1 MKTLMKKRNIYNKSV
16 CLICFVYLLTV
27 IGSVCV
33 YGQESTG
40 GTKNKS
46 SYQTVV
52 RFGYVELK
60 EYGSFTQLLLE
71 IAREFADEGSLD
83 GKFLKK
89 YEDSDFNTVFR
100 PGDTEEL
107 WNDICDAQVE
117 GARYQFTREAF
128 FNMDT
133 MKEEDYSLF
142 ANRDDVD
149 IMFAMGTAPGVYLF
163 ENETKNKFISLYAAD
178 PIASGIVK
186 STTERYKDNTY
197 ALMDYTPMLRQLEGG
212 YKFLKF
218 KKLGVVCED
227 SEIGRLQIAEP
238 DIEQKAKE
246 LGFETVYEYVDD
258 PVDEKDEERYYREMK
273 QAYRNLIDKG
283 IDCLYITI
291 SAIDYENRMQEL
303 LDDAII
309 PNRIKT
315 LAQDDLAPLAYGALF
330 GLTISNPEE
339 EAAHVV
345 AQIRDYAENKVP
357 FNKLDMVC
365 ESTPKIGLNYTTAR
379 RIGFELSF
387 EDLQMVDKV
396 YRND

>member
-1 MKTLMKKRNIYNKSV
+1 MTKRMKKSHKRNKIA
-16 CLICFVYLLTV
+16 CLICFLYLLTV
-27 IGSVCV
+27 IGNVCV
-33 YGQESTG
+33 YGQEGTG
-40 GTKNKS
+40 ETKNNTS
-46 SYQTVV
+46 AQRVV

-83 GKFLKK
+83 SKLLEK
-89 YEDSDFNTVFR
+89 YEEADFNTVFR
-100 PGDTEEL
+100 PGDTKKL
-107 WNDICDAQVE
+107 WDDICDAQVE
-117 GARYQFTREAF
+117 GARYQFCKEAF
-128 FNMDT
+128 FNMEIMDE
-133 MKEEDYSLF
+133 KDYSQF
-142 ANRDDVD
+142 INRDDVD
-149 IMFAMGTAPGVYLF
+149 IMFAMGTAPSVYLF
-163 ENETKNKFISLYAAD
+163 ENEEKNKFISLYAAD
-178 PIASGIVK
+178 PVASGIVK

-227 SEIGRLQIAEP
+227 SEIGRLQAAVP

-246 LGFETVYEYVDD
+246 LGFETVYEYVDE
-258 PVDEKDEERYYREMK
+258 PVNEADEERYYGEMK
-273 QAYRNLIDKG
+273 QAYRNLINKG

-309 PNRIKT
+309 PNNIKT

-357 FNKLDMVC
+357 FDELDMVC
-365 ESTPKIGLNYTTAR
+365 ESTPKIGINYTTAK
-379 RIGFELSF
+379 RIGFVLSF